1 MFSMNSLK
9 NFFVM
14 YSLIFAYILF
24 PGEISISDYNYKTIE
39 AGERVYINGLYGV
52 ESYSIDFNR
61 KLFSD
66 GGVLKFEG
74 DRLLVGSLRQDLIPG
89 TVDTIIFSTKEGMEY
104 LELKISPSDFDLR
117 IDSVGNSVKGKVLFF
132 YNNNFIKT
140 GIDSL
145 FVMYESNENF
155 VTQKIFSIAED
166 SFVENIS
173 FPFEIKKPVDE
184 KDYSISLIKFTGS
197 LSDTFYYLEGFT
209 TKAKT
214 KNFIYPFLIDSRS
227 KMVTDNI
234 IGLYSDFNFDF
245 LSTFYNYE
253 IPSESILKYSS
264 KIFVYL
270 NIDGGKLLK
279 ETKFLSEIKEISKN
293 IPTFIFSRN
302 IIQFLN
308 LPENRSSKDFLEM
321 MFGIEFREYDQI
333 EQKEFLLDPL
343 DGEDVEYFWDKSIN
357 DYSAFYL
364 SDSISFFMYLPK
376 NLNIDILDQILKNAR
391 NMKKREIFGSL
402 SSVIEFENPEKR
414 EIKISYYDNK
424 GNFIG
429 EVFQDMNYLNKV
441 LVDISKTFG
450 QNFESSNGF
459 YIYKIYSGGEE
470 KRKGIFWYFDA
481 F

>member
-1 MFSMNSLK
+1 MIGMNGYK
-9 NFFVM
+9 NFFVIC
-14 YSLIFAYILF
+14 SLFFAIIFF
-24 PGEISISDYNYKTIE
+24 SSEISISDYNYKTIE

-74 DRLLVGSLRQDLIPG
+74 DRLLVGSLREDLIPG

-117 IDSVGNSVKGKVLFF
+117 IDSVRSSVKGRVLFF
-132 YNNNFIKT
+132 YNNNFIKN

-145 FVMYESNENF
+145 FLLYESNENF
-155 VTQKIFSIAED
+155 VSQKIFSVLED
-166 SFVENIS
+166 SSIDNNS

-184 KDYSISLIKFTGS
+184 KDYSISLVKFTGL

-209 TKAKT
+209 TKT
-214 KNFIYPFLIDSRS
+214 KVENFVYPFLIDSRS

-234 IGLYSDFNFDF
+234 TGLYSDFNFDF
-245 LSTFYNYE
+245 ISTFYNYE
-253 IPSESILKYSS
+253 IPAESILKYSS

-270 NIDGGKLLK
+270 NVDGGKLLK
-279 ETKFLSEIKEISKN
+279 ETRFLSELKQISKE

-308 LPENRSSKDFLEM
+308 LPENRSSRDFLEM
-321 MFGIEFREYDQI
+321 MFGIEFREYYEI
-333 EQKEFLLDPL
+333 ERKEFLLDPI
-343 DGEDVEYFWDKSIN
+343 DDEDIEFFWDKRTK
-357 DYSAFYL
+357 DYRPYYL

-376 NLNIDILDQILKNAR
+376 NLNIDILDQILKNAK
-391 NMKKREIFGSL
+391 NIKKQEIFGKL
-402 SSVIEFENPEKR
+402 SSIIEFENPDKN
-414 EIKISYYDNK
+414 EIKISYYDNI

-429 EVFQDMNYLNKV
+429 EVFLDINYLNKV
-441 LVDISKTFG
+441 YVDISKTFK
-450 QNFESSNGF
+450 QNFDSDNGF
-459 YIYKIYSGGEE
+459 YIYKVYSGGEE
-470 KRKGIFWYFDA
+470 KRKGIFLVF
-481 F
+481 